1 MAMNFLRWWWGLLLA
16 FALVALGRVFLPL
29 PFVNEIIIFSIYTM
43 GCNYLLGRIGFISFG
58 QPAYLAIGAYATAF
72 YLFYF
77 GANPYV
83 GILIGI
89 VAGFLVSLAIGPLF
103 VRLRGDYFA
112 LVNLALAVIIF
123 YLMQKVLADITHGD
137 NGLWFLTNLAST
149 PVLDLSRPDQFF
161 IFAFLVA
168 FVIWAFFK
176 YLDNSIFGACCLA
189 TKINEDKV
197 KFLGY
202 SSFNI
207 RLTAFVIANT
217 IDRARR
223 RAVRR
228 LSRLCQPGDHQP
240 GTRRRSGGGDDPW
253 RGRHALWTV
262 GRRGRLYRHE
272 GRAQQ
277 SARQLGAGDRL
288 RAGVHHACRRKRHLG
303 HAGAADQK
311 DVPACCRQGG
321 RCGRGRPMMNLQLLT
336 SGIIFGLSLGSIFFL
351 MTIGLSLCFGLMRI
365 ISLDQ
370 LLYYSIGAYITFSAG
385 AVLDNVWLG
394 VLAGAI
400 VAGASALV
408 VERIVFRRIYDRDLP
423 FTMITSFG
431 VLIGGVG
438 VIKYFWGLVPR
449 PVAEPIAGRVDIIGT
464 DIPVYR
470 LVIVAVAALVY
481 IGIWLFLNRTII
493 GKAIRAGTED
503 VEHVEGLGINVYRL
517 FTITFV
523 IAGALSGLAGG
534 LYAPLIMVDPNM
546 GLDVLAFVFMVVIIG
561 GLGSIK
567 GTLISSFLVGQVVSI
582 GSLVYAPLA
591 QMAPFAI
598 MLLIL
603 LVRPTGLFGSQLLKR

>member
-1 MAMNFLRWWWGLLLA
+1 M
-16 FALVALGRVFLPL
+16 
-29 PFVNEIIIFSIYTM
+29 
-43 GCNYLLGRIGFISFG
+43 
-58 QPAYLAIGAYATAF
+58 
-72 YLFYF
+72 
-77 GANPYV
+77 
-83 GILIGI
+83 
-89 VAGFLVSLAIGPLF
+89 
-103 VRLRGDYFA
+103 
-112 LVNLALAVIIF
+112 
-123 YLMQKVLADITHGD
+123 
-137 NGLWFLTNLAST
+137 
-149 PVLDLSRPDQFF
+149 
-161 IFAFLVA
+161 
-168 FVIWAFFK
+168 
-176 YLDNSIFGACCLA
+176 
-189 TKINEDKV
+189 
-197 KFLGY
+197 
-202 SSFNI
+202 
-207 RLTAFVIANT
+207 
-217 IDRARR
+217 ID
-223 RAVRR
+223 
-228 LSRLCQPGDHQP
+228 
-240 GTRRRSGGGDDPW
+240 
-253 RGRHALWTV
+253 
-262 GRRGRLYRHE
+262 
-272 GRAQQ
+272 
-277 SARQLGAGDRL
+277 
-288 RAGVHHACRRKRHLG
+288 
-303 HAGAADQK
+303 
-311 DVPACCRQGG
+311 
-321 RCGRGRPMMNLQLLT
+321 MQLLI

-370 LLYYSIGAYITFSAG
+370 LLYYSVGAYITFSVS
-385 AVLDNVWLG
+385 AVLGNIWLG
-394 VLAGAI
+394 VLVGAA
-400 VAGASALV
+400 VAGLSALA

-449 PVAEPIAGRVDIIGT
+449 PVPVPIAAQVDILGT
-464 DIPVYR
+464 DIPIYR
-470 LVIVAVAALVY
+470 LVIVAIAALVY
-481 IGIWLFLNRTII
+481 VGIWLFLNRTII

-603 LVRPTGLFGSQLLKR
+603 LIKPTGLFGSQMVKR